1 MKLRETPGTA
11 GCVFSDDA
19 EWDYALWNG
28 DDAAKKNKSKA
39 ILELKPEY

>member
-11 GCVFSDDA
+11 GCVFWDDA

-28 DDAAKKNKSKA
+28 DDAAKEKEIESNFG
-39 ILELKPEY
+39 IET